1 MAFTVRRLLGILTNQ
16 NFGPW
21 DMLLCYPKAVLL
33 LVYIFFFFHDCQMEE
48 IIKTEREKKPKF
60 HGQKQSAAHD
70 FIEAETK
77 TICKELGKIIKIWTQ
92 TTS

>member
-33 LVYIFFFFHDCQMEE
+33 LFSFFHDCQMAE
-48 IIKTEREKKPKF
+48 IIKTERKKKKTKF
-60 HGQKQSAAHD
+60 HGQKPSAAHD
-70 FIEAETK
+70 FIEA
-77 TICKELGKIIKIWTQ
+77 
-92 TTS
+92 